1 MRVDDGAKHDSER
14 LTPAGEALDRNGK
27 KPKATHNEPPH
38 PERSDSKTHRRE
50 AVEGVAAK
58 ARDEADRKSDERL
71 ALRNASQKGPQH
83 L

>member
-1 MRVDDGAKHDSER
+1 LHLRRWNRHDAER

-38 PERSDSKTHRRE
+38 PERSDSKSHHRE
-50 AVEGVAAK
+50 EVEEVAAK
-58 ARDEADRKSDERL
+58 TRDEADRKSNERL
-71 ALRNASQKGPQH
+71 ALKNATEKGPQH